1 MNTLISVMVLGSALA
16 LLASAIKHVPA
27 GQVYSLHRLGKP
39 ARLLQPGVHMV
50 MPLLE
55 RVAHKINLAGQV
67 LRLEESMTDNSHDV
81 RGTVYWQVLEPERAD
96 AVIDQV
102 DQLIRRGAIAAMND
116 EPLAGEAADR
126 RVLGT
131 RMKRALNSA
140 LRERGMMV
148 TRVDLDLA

>member
-1 MNTLISVMVLGSALA
+1 MVVGSALA
-16 LLASAIKHVPA
+16 LLASAIKRVPA

-67 LRLEESMTDNSHDV
+67 LRLEESLADNARDV

-102 DQLIRRGAIAAMND
+102 DQLIRRGAIAAMHE
-116 EPLAGEAADR
+116 EPLTGEATDR
-126 RVLGT
+126 RAVGT
-131 RMKRALNSA
+131 RMKQALNSA